1 MAAVSEKRCPDGHR
15 ALLGWR
21 RHPRPLAVLPSG
33 SRRCHSPSRRRG
45 KASTS
50 SRPRLASCRRRT
62 GMHRVAGPRVKSRGL
77 SPLPVARFGASAE
90 PAASC
95 PMAGRRCLRIS
106 NATHLTSGP
115 HIRTSIN
122 IEYFRINADRWID
135 GSDRSIELL
144 VAMQDEAA
152 IEVGGGNARIELDGL
167 IEIGNRPIMA
177 ALLVPD

>member
-1 MAAVSEKRCPDGHR
+1 
-15 ALLGWR
+15 LLAGGAFE
-21 RHPRPLAVLPSG
+21 LA
-33 SRRCHSPSRRRG
+33 
-45 KASTS
+45 
-50 SRPRLASCRRRT
+50 
-62 GMHRVAGPRVKSRGL
+62 MQ
-77 SPLPVARFGASAE
+77 
-90 PAASC
+90 
-95 PMAGRRCLRIS
+95 
-106 NATHLTSGP
+106 LTSGP

-135 GSDRSIELL
+135 GSDRSIELP